1 MKNILDLPLGFS
13 LFQFFIK
20 WCSNG
25 LADCYSILVITKKK
39 ETFVCILFFLAFLF
53 SFTPFLRCIGLT
65 IGEDEGVLLKEN
77 PDEKERKENEKK
89 LSGFFVAGFVGPQ
102 WIRSSGGHIEGGN
115 SKVILNNDFSTILSP
130 TFGYYWYNPEK
141 LGHFSFTLELTSAYN
156 GSLISVHSGPH
167 SYTVSTDTGL
177 VFLFGTVGYRLRQW
191 EPIIGLGSG
200 IGILAPQ
207 GSGIQ
212 IVPTA
217 LMDVGMRYHW
227 TDKWSLRI
235 ESFFGWLGSSRDYV
249 GNREISSI
257 QYFSNNIVVGIGYA
271 LGNF

>member
-1 MKNILDLPLGFS
+1 M
-13 LFQFFIK
+13 
-20 WCSNG
+20 
-25 LADCYSILVITKKK
+25 
-39 ETFVCILFFLAFLF
+39 
-53 SFTPFLRCIGLT
+53 
-65 IGEDEGVLLKEN
+65 
-77 PDEKERKENEKK
+77 
-89 LSGFFVAGFVGPQ
+89 
-102 WIRSSGGHIEGGN
+102 EGGN
-115 SKVILNNDFSTILSP
+115 SKVFLNNDFSTILSP
-130 TFGYYWYNPEK
+130 TFGYYWYNPKK

-156 GSLISVHSGPH
+156 SSLISVHSGLH
-167 SYTVSTDTGL
+167 SFTVSTNTGL

-212 IVPTA
+212 VVPTA

-235 ESFFGWLGSSRDYV
+235 ESFFGWLGSSKDYV